1 MSWKEYSQLSKEDQR
16 KEDQR
21 QLMIVRQNALAHA
34 TQIVMG
40 LGASGLDNFTLSN
53 IKKRVLETASDLVD
67 WVYGEKESIAVL
79 PLPTPEQKAILDTF
93 EKKYGIKR
101 GEVYKTYGSYPLNKE
116 EAAKA
121 LKTIQGRKS
130 ND

>member
-34 TQIVMG
+34 TSVVVANMEIVG
-40 LGASGLDNFTLSN
+40 YENAIEN
-53 IKKRVLETASDLVD
+53 IKAIASELVD
-67 WVYGEKESIAVL
+67 WVCGEKESNVVL